1 MTNVGFALESV
12 VAAIAAARVIR
23 RSSSV
28 PTAAPTLASLVQ
40 VYNEAL
46 SAPLCQ
52 RMIESFGA
60 LERFQRPNGEGVRD
74 GLDNSRWTE
83 LDISALSDAGFR
95 TMLLAN
101 MHAHLAR
108 YVETLGLTIPV
119 PATQHTSEL
128 IIKRYRPGGE
138 DRFQP
143 HFDSLGEV
151 SNRYLVFLWYLND
164 VAEGG
169 ETAFVDLG
177 LEVKPKAGRLLLFP
191 PYWMFQHAGRAP
203 VSNDKYILST
213 YFLF

>member
-1 MTNVGFALESV
+1 
-12 VAAIAAARVIR
+12 
-23 RSSSV
+23 V
-28 PTAAPTLASLVQ
+28 PTADTTLNRFVQ
-40 VYNEAL
+40 VYDDAL
-46 SAPLCQ
+46 AAPLCQ
-52 RMIESFGA
+52 RMVESFNA
-60 LERFQRPNGEGVRD
+60 LSRFHRQNGEGVRG
-74 GLDNSRWTE
+74 GLDDSRWTE

-95 TMLLAN
+95 SMLLAN

-108 YVETLGLTIPV
+108 YVEAIGLTLPV
-119 PATQHTSEL
+119 PATQRTSEF
-128 IIKRYRPGGE
+128 IIKRYRPGGAE
-138 DRFQP
+138 RFQP

-177 LEVKPKAGRLLLFP
+177 VEVTPRAGRLLMFP

>member
-1 MTNVGFALESV
+1 MQIGMEPSLVSK
-12 VAAIAAARVIR
+12 
-23 RSSSV
+23 V
-28 PTAAPTLASLVQ
+28 PPATTLDRFVQ
-40 VYNEAL
+40 VYDQAL
-46 SAPLCQ
+46 PRELCE
-52 RMIESFGA
+52 RMVESFHA
-60 LERFQRPNGEGVRD
+60 LQRFQRVNGEGQRA
-74 GLDNSRWTE
+74 GLEESRWTE
-83 LDISALSDAGFR
+83 LDIGPRSVAGFR
-95 TMLLAN
+95 QRLRDH

-108 YVETLGLTIPV
+108 YVETVGLTMPV
-119 PATQHTSEL
+119 PPTERTSEL

-138 DRFQP
+138 ERFQP

-177 LEVKPKAGRLLLFP
+177 LEVKPQAGRLLMFP
-191 PYWMFQHAGRAP
+191 PYWMFQLAGRAP

>member
-1 MTNVGFALESV
+1 M
-12 VAAIAAARVIR
+12 
-23 RSSSV
+23 
-28 PTAAPTLASLVQ
+28 PTADTILAATTPDPMSLARFVR
-40 VYNEAL
+40 VYDDAL
-46 SAPLCQ
+46 PAPLCQ

-60 LERFQRPNGEGVRD
+60 LERFQRPNGEGRRA
-74 GLDNSRWTE
+74 GLENSRWTE
-83 LDISALSDAGFR
+83 LDIGPLSDATFR

-108 YVETLGLTIPV
+108 YVEDIGLTIPV
-119 PATQHTSEL
+119 PATQRTSEL
-128 IIKRYRPGGE
+128 IIKRYRAGGE
-138 DRFQP
+138 ERFQP
-143 HFDSLGEV
+143 HFDSIGEV

-177 LEVKPKAGRLLLFP
+177 LEVKPKAGRLLVFP

>member
-1 MTNVGFALESV
+1 MQREWEPSV
-12 VAAIAAARVIR
+12 VSRASPA
-23 RSSSV
+23 
-28 PTAAPTLASLVQ
+28 TTLERFVQ
-40 VYNEAL
+40 VFDRAL
-46 SAPLCQ
+46 PRALCE
-52 RMIESFGA
+52 RMIESFET
-60 LERFQRPNGEGVRD
+60 LQRFQRPNGEGRRI
-74 GLDNSRWTE
+74 GLEESRWTE
-83 LDISALSDAGFR
+83 LDIGPLSDDGFR
-95 TMLLAN
+95 AMLLEN

-108 YVETLGLTIPV
+108 YVETLGLTIPL
-119 PATQHTSEL
+119 PPTEHTSEL

-169 ETAFVDLG
+169 ETTFVDLE
-177 LEVKPKAGRLLLFP
+177 LDVKPETGRLLVFP